1 MPHTSDTRIL
11 GYEPLLSPAAL
22 LEELPLGPAEADMVE
37 RSRSEV
43 RAVLDGE
50 DDRLLVVAG
59 PCSVHDPA
67 AGLDYARAAGRA
79 ARGARGGPA
88 RGHAGLLR
96 EAAHGDR
103 LEGPD
108 QRPRH
113 GRHPRRAPGPAAG
126 PAVPA
131 RRGLPGTAGRLR
143 VAGPDHPA
151 VHRRRRGVGCDR
163 RADHREP
170 GAPPARL
177 RPVHADRVQERHR
190 RRRAGGRG
198 RLPGRGRGA
207 HLLRRHPGRGGG
219 GGHHR
224 GQPRLPRHPAGRAAR
239 PQLRARAGAHA
250 RWR

>member
-37 RSRSEV
+37 RSRAEV

-67 AGLDYARAAGRA
+67 AGLDYARRLAA
-79 ARGARGGPA
+79 
-88 RGHAGLLR
+88 LR
-96 EAAHGDR
+96 ESLAGDLLVVMRVYFEKPRTVTGWKGLINDPGMDGTHDVHRGLR
-103 LEGPD
+103 L
-108 QRPRH
+108 
-113 GRHPRRAPGPAAG
+113 
-126 PAVPA
+126 A
-131 RRGLPGTAGRLR
+131 RRFLLDVVSPRPAGRLR

-151 VHRRRRGVGCDR
+151 VHRRRRGLGRDR

-170 GAPPARL
+170 GAPAARL

-190 RRRAGGRG
+190 RRRAGGGG
-198 RLPGRGRGA
+198 RLPGRGRRA
-207 HLLRRHPGRGGG
+207 HLLRRHPGRA
-219 GGHHR
+219 R
-224 GQPRLPRHPAGRAAR
+224 RRWSPPRATPTATSSCGAAGRAPTTSPGRCA
-239 PQLRARAGAHA
+239 P